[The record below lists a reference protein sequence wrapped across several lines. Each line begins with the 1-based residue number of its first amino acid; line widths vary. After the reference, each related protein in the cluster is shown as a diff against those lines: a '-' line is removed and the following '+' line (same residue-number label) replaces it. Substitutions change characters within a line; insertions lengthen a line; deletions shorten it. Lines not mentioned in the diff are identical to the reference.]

1 MHVLG
6 VVIICVYYREISST
20 IGHYAGVL
28 ALNENIYVA
37 VLLCALA
44 LRSGLVCLI
53 PAVLVTSLRYQDYY
67 PYIQVKWLKVPR
79 RTRPEFFISCLVL

>member
-1 MHVLG
+1 MHVSG
-6 VVIICVYYREISST
+6 VVIICVCYREISST
-20 IGHYAGVL
+20 IGHYAGKSGVL

-37 VLLCALA
+37 VLLSALP

-67 PYIQVKWLKVPR
+67 PIH
-79 RTRPEFFISCLVL
+79 SS